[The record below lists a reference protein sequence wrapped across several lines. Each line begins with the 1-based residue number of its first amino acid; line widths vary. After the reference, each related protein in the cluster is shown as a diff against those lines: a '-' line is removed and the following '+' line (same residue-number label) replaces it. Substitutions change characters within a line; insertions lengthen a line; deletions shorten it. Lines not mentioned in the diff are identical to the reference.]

1 MRKAQ
6 AFVLLDT
13 SIASENRVLKELV
26 KVEGVD
32 EAYLLRDVHDI
43 ILRVRADNI
52 KELQNLVDDQ
62 IKTIS
67 GIRSAIVLVIKVPS
81 VEDIIAKEVGS

>member
-13 SIASENRVLKELV
+13 SIASENRVLRELV
-26 KVEGVD
+26 KEVEGVD
-32 EAYLLRDVHDI
+32 EAYILRDVHDI
-43 ILRVRADNI
+43 ILRVRANNI
-52 KELQNLVDDQ
+52 KELQNLVDNQ

-67 GIRSAIVLVIKVPS
+67 EIRSAIVLVIKVPS
-81 VEDIIAKEVGS
+81 V